1 MAEEAEAAEAG
12 GEVSFEQEMEAA
24 RVADEALAKGEVE
37 APEGEIETKDGED
50 GAEGKDKPPLSAE
63 ELAKRN
69 SDLQKATRSERQKRR
84 ELERTLEETR
94 RRLDE
99 FEARHAG
106 PGAEGL
112 GERPNPAEDPI
123 GYMEYLEKVLQVGDA
138 KAAEQRQQEEA
149 KQEARRQTEAI
160 VSRVAEY
167 ENDFRELNPD
177 YDDAVEHLYGLKK
190 AEYEDSGYSPEEA
203 HAMVMQEFLTRS
215 KRAFEAGKDPAEIVY
230 SLAKRGG
237 YMPKGS
243 EADPKT
249 GEQKLEA
256 VERGQRATSALSAAP
271 GGGARELTPEAVSR
285 LNGAA
290 FDAAFAKLR
299 ERALQIERQ
308 TGI

>member
-1 MAEEAEAAEAG
+1 MAEEVEAAAAG
-12 GEVSFEQEMEAA
+12 GEPSFEQEMEAA
-24 RVADEALAKGEVE
+24 RVADGALAKGEVE
-37 APEGEIETKDGED
+37 APEGETDAKEGEEA
-50 GAEGKDKPPLSAE
+50 GEGKEKPPLSPE

-84 ELERTLEETR
+84 ELERTLAAVQQ
-94 RRLDE
+94 RLDRY
-99 FEARHAG
+99 EAGQGSQSEQPA
-106 PGAEGL
+106 
-112 GERPNPAEDPI
+112 ERPDPSDDPI
-123 GYMEYLEKVLQVGDA
+123 GYLEYVEKMLSAADA
-138 KAAEQRQQEEA
+138 KTAEQRQQEQA
-149 KQEARRQTEAI
+149 RQEAQRETEAI

-177 YDDAVEHLYGLKK
+177 YDAAVEHLYGLKK

-215 KRAFEAGKDPAEIVY
+215 KRAFAAGKDPAEIVY
-230 SLAKRGG
+230 SLAKKGG
-237 YMPKGS
+237 YSPKGG
-243 EADPKT
+243 EKDPKA
-249 GEQKLEA
+249 GEQRLEA

-271 GGGARELTPEAVSR
+271 GGGARELSAEAVSR

-299 ERALQIERQ
+299 ERALEMERQ